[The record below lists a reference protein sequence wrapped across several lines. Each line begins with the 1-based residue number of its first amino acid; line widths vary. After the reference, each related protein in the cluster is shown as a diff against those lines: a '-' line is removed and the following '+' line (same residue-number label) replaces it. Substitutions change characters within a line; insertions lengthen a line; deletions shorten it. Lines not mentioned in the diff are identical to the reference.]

1 MLETICETMVE
12 AYRRNWITSRD
23 GNVSIR
29 HHDRDHFYIT
39 PSGVRKQTLQPDQFK
54 RIGITT
60 GINSGVGQGI
70 YWHLWRELE
79 YTDISS
85 SLKPSGEIPL
95 HFGLQK
101 EMGKHKNDVR
111 VVMHFHPTYCVA
123 AMHAGIDLSSMVKD
137 FPELSRY
144 TKVAPNVGD
153 VPPISQELADQC
165 FEKLELDSQGNIQYD
180 IVGIKGHGVVAID
193 TSPWR
198 AFEHIERLEHIC
210 QIVLASRQ
218 IQQSKSVDSIAC
230 VDASRSSSKI
240 KAEDFGVP
248 PEFAERAE
256 NYAQWSIAKA
266 KEFYVKLASTG
277 IDPRPATDPEKY
289 LPGARAAA
297 EAVAKGIAAC
307 IRESKLT

>member
-1 MLETICETMVE
+1 MLETICDTLVE

-54 RIGITT
+54 KIKIV
-60 GINSGVGQGI
+60 SG
-70 YWHLWRELE
+70 LMWREE
-79 YTDISS
+79 TYSDISS
-85 SLKPSGEIPL
+85 ALKPSGEIPL

-101 EMGKHKNDVR
+101 NMGQHSNEVR
-111 VVMHFHPTYCVA
+111 VVVHLHPTYCIA
-123 AMHAGIDLSSMVKD
+123 AMHCGIELSTLAND

-165 FEKLELDSQGNIQYD
+165 HEKLGLDKNGNIDYD

-210 QIVLASRQ
+210 KIVLS
-218 IQQSKSVDSIAC
+218 
-230 VDASRSSSKI
+230 
-240 KAEDFGVP
+240 
-248 PEFAERAE
+248 
-256 NYAQWSIAKA
+256 
-266 KEFYVKLASTG
+266 
-277 IDPRPATDPEKY
+277 
-289 LPGARAAA
+289 
-297 EAVAKGIAAC
+297 AKGYHA
-307 IRESKLT
+307 

>member
-1 MLETICETMVE
+1 MLETICDTMVE

-54 RIGITT
+54 KIGIVE
-60 GINSGVGQGI
+60 GFYGQPP
-70 YWHLWRELE
+70 RLE
-79 YTDISS
+79 YNYEVLDYTEISKN
-85 SLKPSGEIPL
+85 LKPSGEIPL

-101 EMGKHKNDVR
+101 EMGQHSNDVR

-123 AMHAGIDLSSMVKD
+123 AMHAGIELSDLVKD

-153 VPPISQELADQC
+153 VPPISQELADRC
-165 FEKLELDSQGNIQYD
+165 FESLKLNKNGFIEHD
-180 IVGIKGHGVVAID
+180 IVGIKGHGVVSID

-210 QIVLASRQ
+210 QIVL
-218 IQQSKSVDSIAC
+218 V
-230 VDASRSSSKI
+230 SKI
-240 KAEDFGVP
+240 
-248 PEFAERAE
+248 R
-256 NYAQWSIAKA
+256 
-266 KEFYVKLASTG
+266 
-277 IDPRPATDPEKY
+277 R
-289 LPGARAAA
+289 
-297 EAVAKGIAAC
+297 
-307 IRESKLT
+307 

>member
-1 MLETICETMVE
+1 MVE

-54 RIGITT
+54 KIKIV
-60 GINSGVGQGI
+60 SSLM
-70 YWHLWRELE
+70 WSEE
-79 YTDISS
+79 FYTDISKN
-85 SLKPSGEIPL
+85 LKPSGEIPL

-101 EMGKHKNDVR
+101 NMGQHYNDVR

-123 AMHAGIDLSSMVKD
+123 AMHRGIELSSLADD

-144 TKVAPNVGD
+144 TSVAPNVGD

-165 FEKLELDSQGNIQYD
+165 FEKLNLDYDGNIDYD

-210 QIVLASRQ
+210 QIVLAS
-218 IQQSKSVDSIAC
+218 
-230 VDASRSSSKI
+230 
-240 KAEDFGVP
+240 G
-248 PEFAERAE
+248 
-256 NYAQWSIAKA
+256 
-266 KEFYVKLASTG
+266 
-277 IDPRPATDPEKY
+277 KY
-289 LPGARAAA
+289 
-297 EAVAKGIAAC
+297 
-307 IRESKLT
+307 

>member
-1 MLETICETMVE
+1 MLETICETMLE

-54 RIGITT
+54 KIKIEKGFY
-60 GINSGVGQGI
+60 GQPPSLKYG
-70 YWHLWRELE
+70 HCELP

-85 SLKPSGEIPL
+85 NLKPSGELPL

-101 EMGKHKNDVR
+101 EMGEHQQEVR

-123 AMHAGIDLSSMVKD
+123 AMHRGIDLSTVVSD

-144 TKVAPNVGD
+144 TRVAPNVPD
-153 VPPISQELADQC
+153 VPPISQELADRC
-165 FEKLELDSQGNIQYD
+165 HENLGLDKRGNISYD

-193 TSPWR
+193 TTPWR

-210 QIVLASRQ
+210 KIVLAS
-218 IQQSKSVDSIAC
+218 S
-230 VDASRSSSKI
+230 
-240 KAEDFGVP
+240 
-248 PEFAERAE
+248 
-256 NYAQWSIAKA
+256 
-266 KEFYVKLASTG
+266 
-277 IDPRPATDPEKY
+277 
-289 LPGARAAA
+289 
-297 EAVAKGIAAC
+297 
-307 IRESKLT
+307 